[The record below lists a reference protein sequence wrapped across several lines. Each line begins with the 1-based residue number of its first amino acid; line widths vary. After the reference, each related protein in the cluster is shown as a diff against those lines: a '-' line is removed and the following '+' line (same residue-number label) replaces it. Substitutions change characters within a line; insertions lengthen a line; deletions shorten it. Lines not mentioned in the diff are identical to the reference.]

1 MDSHTRGLHIDEV
14 ILERL
19 AELGKNNSL
28 SVSALLNELITVYLE
43 ENDPNWLKNN
53 DKRLFKRKRV
63 MIPAMIYK
71 SSESELVGRY
81 HSTTILDISLG
92 GIRLNFSPESTCKNE
107 IDKDGSEFELLFSLD
122 KEGEPVV
129 LRCNLARIKNT
140 EHGIQVGASFCE
152 ANAHSHEYLQK
163 YLM

>member
-1 MDSHTRGLHIDEV
+1 MDSQTRGLYIDEAL
-14 ILERL
+14 LERL
-19 AELGKNNSL
+19 AELGKDNSL
-28 SVSALLNELITVYLE
+28 SVSSLLNELITSYLE
-43 ENDPNWLKNN
+43 ENDPKWLKSR

-92 GIRLNFSPESTCKNE
+92 GMRLSCAPESTCKNE
-107 IDKDGSEFELLFSLD
+107 IEKDGSEFEVLFSLD
-122 KEGEPVV
+122 KENEPVV

-140 EHGIQVGASFCE
+140 EHGVQMGASFCE
-152 ANAHSHEYLQK
+152 ANSHSHEYLQK

>member
-1 MDSHTRGLHIDEV
+1 MDSHARGLHIDEV
-14 ILERL
+14 LLERL

-28 SVSALLNELITVYLE
+28 SVSALLNELITNYLE

-53 DKRLFKRKRV
+53 EKRLFKRKRV

-92 GIRLNFSPESTCKNE
+92 GMRLSFAPESTCKNE
-107 IDKDGSEFELLFSLD
+107 IDKDGSEFEVLFSLD

-140 EHGIQVGASFCE
+140 ELGIQVGASFCE